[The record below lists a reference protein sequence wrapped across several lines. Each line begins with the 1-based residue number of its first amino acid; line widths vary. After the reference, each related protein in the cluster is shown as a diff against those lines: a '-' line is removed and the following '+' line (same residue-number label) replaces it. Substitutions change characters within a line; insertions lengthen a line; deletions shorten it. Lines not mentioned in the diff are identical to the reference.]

1 VERKTADR
9 EIEVR
14 YMNSDRISS
23 LFWLA
28 LGLVTIYGSF
38 QLGLGTLREPGSG
51 FLAFLA
57 GAFVSLV
64 ALFIFLQSFIRWRG
78 VPLDLKVYWSGLN
91 WHRSLFICLLTLG
104 FIFLLEGL
112 GFFITSFA
120 LLFLIFRYVERLS
133 WTKAILIPVLALS
146 FTYLLFNVILK
157 STLPR
162 GIFGI

>member
-1 VERKTADR
+1 
-9 EIEVR
+9 
-14 YMNSDRISS
+14 MNSDRISS

-28 LGLVTIYGSF
+28 LGLATIYGSF
-38 QLGLGTLREPGSG
+38 QLGLGTLQEPGSG

-78 VPLDLKVYWSGLN
+78 VPLDLKAYWSGLN

-104 FIFLLEGL
+104 FIFLLERL

-133 WTKAILIPVLALS
+133 WTKAVLIPVLALS